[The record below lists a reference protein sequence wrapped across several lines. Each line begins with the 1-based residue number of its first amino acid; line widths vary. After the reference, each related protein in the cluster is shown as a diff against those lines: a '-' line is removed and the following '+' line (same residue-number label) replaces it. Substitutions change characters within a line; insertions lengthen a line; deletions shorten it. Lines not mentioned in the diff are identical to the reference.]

1 MIRVRFWAALPV
13 AIVGAIALGAPAT
26 PIAAKHFDHGESP
39 AGSVDAITH
48 GGQKLACKTCHSL
61 DAKGAIAVPGGIGHA
76 PCLDAKCHATDF
88 ISVGPT
94 TRTKDPARFA
104 KAAAMCL
111 GCHDSPDGQ
120 PPTPFGKP
128 STDAAKKSFELERE
142 YHVEMP
148 HFQHTQATACR
159 DCHIVDE
166 ATKALLPGAPGH
178 TQCMTCHNEKSDPKF
193 TMAMCFRCHST
204 PSRAKYFEA
213 AGQADNPLTAAKG
226 SRPAV
231 DVRAC
236 NSEGYK
242 AWVDAQKDKLKP
254 TEHLACFQHELQ
266 KNGKFPHRMRVV
278 KGVLAEVQCDQCHVL
293 VTANKYQSLTELHVK
308 PIIDNTEEEHKAC
321 GASGCHVAEIPGG
334 PKPNCLKC
342 HANHERAMFQ

>member
-1 MIRVRFWAALPV
+1 VTLGRISLAVAASIVVGAV
-13 AIVGAIALGAPAT
+13 AIGAPT
-26 PIAAKHFDHGESP
+26 PAPVPAKHFDHGEAP
-39 AGSVDAITH
+39 AGSVDSIMH
-48 GGQKLACKTCHSL
+48 GSQKLTCVTCHSL
-61 DAKGAIAVPGGIGHA
+61 DAKGAVAVPGGIGHA
-76 PCLDAKCHATDF
+76 PCMDAKCHATDF

-94 TRTKDPARFA
+94 TRAKDPARFA
-104 KAAAMCL
+104 KAAGLCL

-120 PPTPFGKP
+120 PPTPFAKP
-128 STDAAKKSFELERE
+128 STSAAKKSFELERE

-159 DCHIVDE
+159 DCHVVDE
-166 ATKALLPGAPGH
+166 TTKALTTDAPGH
-178 TQCMTCHNEKSDPKF
+178 TQCMTCHNAKSDPKF
-193 TMAMCFRCHST
+193 TMAMFMD
-204 PSRAKYFEA
+204 PN
-213 AGQADNPLTAAKG
+213 AGEPNPLKAAKG

-242 AWVDAQKDKLKP
+242 AWVDAQKLDPKKP
-254 TEHLACFQHELQ
+254 KDHVACFQHELQ
-266 KNGKFPHRMRVV
+266 KDGKFPHRMRVV
-278 KGVLAEVQCDQCHVL
+278 KGVLTEVQCDQCHTL
-293 VTANKYQSLTELHVK
+293 VIANKYQSLVDLHTK

-334 PKPNCLKC
+334 PRPNCLKC